1 MKTPRFL
8 SVLLFLG
15 FTGGVLAG
23 CQTLEDYPA
32 STTAA
37 TTTPPGTQDTR
48 VDYIPP
54 GGPRLIG
61 DRAFEVT
68 ANELET
74 VLIPVSDDAAAVK
87 IGPPGVVGV
96 GVATS
101 GIRITSE
108 GRSVPLIC
116 LVGTVG
122 AHYVRLD
129 LRGRNGVISR
139 CWMTLT
145 VVAGRQAVSQ

>member
-32 STTAA
+32 STTGA
-37 TTTPPGTQDTR
+37 TTTDSTQDAR
-48 VDYIPP
+48 ADYVPP

-101 GIRITSE
+101 GIRITSG

-139 CWMTLT
+139 CWVTLT
-145 VVAGRQAVSQ
+145 VSAGRQSVSQ